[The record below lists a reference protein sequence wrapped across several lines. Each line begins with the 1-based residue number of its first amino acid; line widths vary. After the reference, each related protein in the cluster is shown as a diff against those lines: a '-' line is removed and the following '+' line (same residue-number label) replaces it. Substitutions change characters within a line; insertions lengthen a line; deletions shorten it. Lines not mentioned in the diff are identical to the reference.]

1 MAAQSQEVPSIRR
14 RKSLLLRLGI
24 AMASITTLALIGM
37 LSSVLIVRTLD
48 GFAAAINQAGTL
60 RMQSYRIA
68 SSLIHAE
75 RESKQGVM
83 TTTEQLVEEYNQR
96 LRSPRIHNV
105 LDKGASDR
113 VTQAYLA
120 VEQHWQSQMEPPLQ
134 AYISAQKKPFDKPD
148 TGKQK
153 AFYLAN
159 VDGFVEDIHHFVKV
173 LELDAEEK
181 TQQLHLIQLISLVLT
196 LIVVFVSLYLT
207 HKEVLLPLRDLL
219 VCAKA
224 ARSRDFSVRSRYLN
238 DDELGQLGSAFNLM
252 AEDLSRVYEDL
263 ENRVKE
269 KTANLERSNKSL
281 ELLYA
286 TSRRLSESY
295 PTAAVLTD
303 LIHDI
308 ERLTGC
314 AGGSICIGRPGDK
327 QAYRLATTQST
338 LQVQSDCRFLEC
350 GDCFGSGESH
360 LFEAASGAGGMSRYL
375 SLPIH
380 DQEQQFGALVLEL
393 SGPVEQGLDEW
404 QQRLLEAVATHIA
417 IAINMARQ
425 ASQSR
430 MLSLQEER
438 SVIARELHD
447 SLAQS
452 LSYLKIQVSRLE
464 KEIKE
469 ENGQLAALQVS
480 GMLRKGLNGAYRQL
494 RELLTTFRLRIN
506 PEGLSAALEDTVNEY
521 RERSS
526 IEITLNDRIA
536 NCQFNPNAE
545 IHVIQIVREALS
557 NVLRHSSATKA
568 SVDVECATNGM
579 VKVLIDDDGVG
590 LGEEVE
596 MLRHYGLPIMQERAE
611 WLGGNLFIGVSP
623 SGGTRVTL
631 TFSVSDSDGS
641 PSHNHLVRGM

>member
-1 MAAQSQEVPSIRR
+1 MVAENLETSPVRR

-24 AMASITTLALIGM
+24 AMATITTLAIIGM
-37 LSSVLIVRTLD
+37 LSSVLIARTLD

-68 SSLIHAE
+68 SSLVHLEPEPGE
-75 RESKQGVM
+75 RAG
-83 TTTEQLVEEYNQR
+83 TETEALVNEYNQR
-96 LRSPRIHNV
+96 LLSPRIHSV
-105 LDKGASDR
+105 LDKGASER
-113 VTQAYLA
+113 VMLAYQR
-120 VEQHWQSQMEPPLQ
+120 VEQHWKRQMEPPLQ
-134 AYISAQKKPFDKPD
+134 AYIAARKGSLDHTYAENQK
-148 TGKQK
+148 T
-153 AFYLAN
+153 FYLAN
-159 VDGFVEDIHHFVKV
+159 VDGFVRDIHHFVKV
-173 LELDAEEK
+173 LELDAEEN

-207 HKEVLLPLRDLL
+207 HINVLLPLRDLL
-219 VCAKA
+219 VCANA
-224 ARSRDFSVRSRYLN
+224 ARRRDFSVRSKYLS

-252 AEDLSRVYEDL
+252 AEDLSRIYEDL

-269 KTANLERSNKSL
+269 KTANLEHSNRSL

-286 TSRRLSESY
+286 TSRRLSESS
-295 PTAAVLTD
+295 PTVAVLTD

-314 AGGSICIGRPGDK
+314 SGGSICLGRPGDK
-327 QAYRLATTQST
+327 QAYRLATTQAAPESRT
-338 LQVQSDCRFLEC
+338 DCLGLEC
-350 GDCFGSGESH
+350 CNCFGNGDSH
-360 LFEAASGAGGMSRYL
+360 LFEVDEGEAGCSRFL
-375 SLPIH
+375 SIPIR

-393 SGPVEQGLDEW
+393 PGSAQQGLDEW
-404 QQRLLEAVATHIA
+404 QQRLLEAVASHIA
-417 IAINMARQ
+417 ISINMARQ

-464 KEIKE
+464 KEIRE
-469 ENGQLAALQVS
+469 GNGPMAILQVS

-521 RERSS
+521 RERSNIQIAFS
-526 IEITLNDRIA
+526 DRIA

-557 NVLRHSSATKA
+557 NVLRHSNATRA
-568 SVDVECATNGM
+568 SVDVACSADGM
-579 VKVLIDDDGVG
+579 VNVLIDDDGIG
-590 LGEEVE
+590 LGEESE

-611 WLGGNLFIGVSP
+611 WLGGRLVIGESP

-631 TFSVSDSDGS
+631 AFSVVDSDGS
-641 PSHNHLVRGM
+641 PSHKHLVQEM

>member
-1 MAAQSQEVPSIRR
+1 MLVQDPEVSSARQ

-24 AMASITTLALIGM
+24 AMASITTFAVIGM
-37 LSSVLIVRTLD
+37 LSSVLIAQTLD

-75 RESKQGVM
+75 NGQGEPGAV
-83 TTTEQLVEEYNQR
+83 TTKELVEEYNGR
-96 LRSPRIHNV
+96 LFSPRIHNV
-105 LDKGASDR
+105 LDKGASPR
-113 VTQAYLA
+113 VMQAYLT
-120 VEQHWQSQMEPPLQ
+120 VEQHWQNQMEPLLQ
-134 AYISAQKKPFDKPD
+134 AYISAQSRSAGEMDAKN
-148 TGKQK
+148 QK
-153 AFYLAN
+153 AYFLSE
-159 VDGFVEDIHHFVKV
+159 VDSFVQDIHHFVKV
-173 LELDAEEK
+173 LELDAEDK

-196 LIVVFVSLYLT
+196 LIVVFVILYLT
-207 HKEVLLPLRDLL
+207 HINVLIPLRGLL
-219 VCAKA
+219 ACANA
-224 ARSRDFSVRSRYLN
+224 ARRRDFSVRSNYLSN
-238 DDELGQLGSAFNLM
+238 DELGQLGSAFNLM
-252 AEDLSRVYEDL
+252 AEDLSKVYEDL
-263 ENRVKE
+263 EYRVKE

-286 TSRRLSESY
+286 TSRRLSESM
-295 PTAAVLTD
+295 PTVKALTD

-314 AGGSICIGRPGDK
+314 AGGSVCIGHPGDE
-327 QAYRLATTQST
+327 QAYRLATTHST
-338 LQVQSDCRFLEC
+338 FEGRADCPSPEC
-350 GDCFGSGESH
+350 DKCFGSGESH
-360 LFEAASGAGGMSRYL
+360 LFEVKSKNGEQNRYL
-375 SLPIH
+375 SIPIR

-393 SGPVEQGLDEW
+393 SGPAEQGLEEW
-404 QQRLLEAVATHIA
+404 QQRLLETVANHIA
-417 IAINMARQ
+417 ISINMARQ

-469 ENGQLAALQVS
+469 ENGQLAVLQVS

-506 PEGLSAALEDTVNEY
+506 QEGLSAALADTVNEY

-526 IEITLNDRIA
+526 IIIMLTDRIA
-536 NCQFNPNAE
+536 NCQFSPNAE
-545 IHVIQIVREALS
+545 IHIIQIVREALS
-557 NVLRHSSATKA
+557 NVLRHSNATKA
-568 SVDVECATNGM
+568 SVDVACGVDGVVT
-579 VKVLIDDDGVG
+579 VLIDDDGVG
-590 LGEEVE
+590 IGEEIE

-611 WLGGNLFIGVSP
+611 WLGGQLTIGESP
-623 SGGTRVTL
+623 TGGTRVTL
-631 TFSVSDSDGS
+631 TFSAADTDGS
-641 PSHNHLVRGM
+641 PSHSHLVQGM

>member
-1 MAAQSQEVPSIRR
+1 MERQRPKQPLLRQRR
-14 RKSLLLRLGI
+14 SLLLRLGV
-24 AMASITTLALIGM
+24 AMASITTLAIIGM
-37 LSSVLIVRTLD
+37 VSSVLIARTLD

-68 SSLIHAE
+68 SSLLHVDHRAME
-75 RESKQGVM
+75 YATQRTGE
-83 TTTEQLVEEYNQR
+83 LVTEYNER
-96 LRSPRIHNV
+96 LHSPRIHNV
-105 LDKGASDR
+105 LDKGVSER
-113 VTQAYLA
+113 VRQAYLT
-120 VEQHWQSQMEPPLQ
+120 VERHWQQLMEPPLQ
-134 AYISAQKKPFDKPD
+134 AYVALQQGAVDDPARERH
-148 TGKQK
+148 K
-153 AFYLAN
+153 AFYLAR
-159 VDGFVEDIHHFVKV
+159 VDGFVEEIHHFVKV

-181 TQQLHLIQLISLVLT
+181 TQRLHLIQVISLVLT
-196 LIVVFVSLYLT
+196 LIVVFFSLYLT
-207 HKEVLLPLRDLL
+207 KKNIVLPLKDLL
-219 VCAKA
+219 VCANA
-224 ARSRDFSVRSRYLN
+224 ARQRDFSVRSSYLN
-238 DDELGQLGSAFNLM
+238 DDELGQLGAAFNLM
-252 AEDLSRVYEDL
+252 AEDLSRIYEDL
-263 ENRVKE
+263 ENRVRE
-269 KTANLERSNKSL
+269 KTANLERSNQSL

-286 TSRRLSESY
+286 TSRRLSESV
-295 PTAAVLTD
+295 PTTALLTD

-314 AGGSICIGRPGDK
+314 SGGTICLGRPGGG
-327 QAYRLATTQST
+327 QAQCLATTRSVS
-338 LQVQSDCRFLEC
+338 LQTGCPDLEC
-350 GDCFGSGESH
+350 DSCFADGGSHQYELHDQRGQ
-360 LFEAASGAGGMSRYL
+360 SRQFL
-375 SLPIH
+375 SIPIR

-393 SGPVEQGLDEW
+393 SGLAEQSLDEW
-404 QQRLLEAVATHIA
+404 QLRLLETVASHIA

-430 MLSLQEER
+430 MLALQEER

-469 ENGQLAALQVS
+469 NNSQLAVLQLS

-506 PEGLSAALEDTVNEY
+506 PEGLSAALADAVNEF

-526 IEITLNDRIA
+526 IEIRLIDDVA

-557 NVLRHSSATKA
+557 NVLRHANATQA
-568 SVDVECATNGM
+568 SVEAVCEAGGVVT
-579 VKVLIDDDGVG
+579 VVIDDDGKG
-590 LGEEVE
+590 IGEEGE

-611 WLGGNLFIGVSP
+611 WLGGTLSIEESP

-631 TFSVSDSDGS
+631 RFSVIDNDGS
-641 PSHNHLVRGM
+641 PSHNHLVQGM

>member
-1 MAAQSQEVPSIRR
+1 MAVQSQEMPVTKR
-14 RKSLLLRLGI
+14 RKSLLLRLGM
-24 AMASITTLALIGM
+24 AMAGITTLALIGM
-37 LSSVLIVRTLD
+37 LSSVLIARTLD

-75 RESKQGVM
+75 RESEQRARI
-83 TTTEQLVEEYNQR
+83 TTEQLVEEYNQR
-96 LRSPRIHNV
+96 LLSPRIHNV

-134 AYISAQKKPFDKPD
+134 AYIAAQKQPFDKPD
-148 TGKQK
+148 TEQQR
-153 AFYLAN
+153 AFYLAH
-159 VDGFVEDIHHFVKV
+159 VDRFVEDIHFFVKM

-207 HKEVLLPLRDLL
+207 QKDVLLPLRDLL
-219 VCAKA
+219 SCANA
-224 ARSRDFSVRSRYLN
+224 ARNRDFSVRSRYLN

-252 AEDLSRVYEDL
+252 AEDLSRVYQDL
-263 ENRVKE
+263 ESRVKE
-269 KTANLERSNKSL
+269 KTANLERSNQSL

-286 TSRRLSESY
+286 TSRRLSESP
-295 PTAAVLTD
+295 PTTAVLTE
-303 LIHDI
+303 LIRDI

-314 AGGSICIGRPGDK
+314 TGGSICIGRPGDK
-327 QAYRLATTQST
+327 QAYRLATTQSA
-338 LQVQSDCRFLEC
+338 LQVHSDCQLPDC
-350 GDCFGSGESH
+350 GDCFGNGETH
-360 LFEAASGAGGMSRYL
+360 LFEAASGSDGMSRYL
-375 SLPIH
+375 SLPIR
-380 DQEQQFGALVLEL
+380 DQEQQFGALVLAL
-393 SGPVEQGLDEW
+393 SGPAGDGLDEW
-404 QQRLLEAVATHIA
+404 QQRLLEAVASHIA
-417 IAINMARQ
+417 ISINMARQ

-469 ENGQLAALQVS
+469 GSGQSAALQVS

-526 IEITLNDRIA
+526 IEITLDDRIA

-557 NVLRHSSATKA
+557 NVLRHASATKA
-568 SVDVECATNGM
+568 SVDVECAASGL
-579 VKVLIDDDGVG
+579 VKVMIDDDGVG

-596 MLRHYGLPIMQERAE
+596 MLSHYGLPIMQERAE
-611 WLGGNLFIGVSP
+611 WLGGKLSIGVSP

-631 TFSVSDSDGS
+631 TFSVSDTDGS

>member
-1 MAAQSQEVPSIRR
+1 MLSEIPETSSIRL
-14 RKSLLLRLGI
+14 RKSLLLRLGV
-24 AMASITTLALIGM
+24 AMASITMLAIIGM
-37 LSSVLIVRTLD
+37 LSSVLIARTLD

-68 SSLIHAE
+68 SSLVHVE
-75 RESKQGVM
+75 RKPGEALRAG
-83 TTTEQLVEEYNQR
+83 TGELVKEYNLR
-96 LRSPRIHNV
+96 LLSPRIHNV

-113 VTQAYLA
+113 VMQAYLA
-120 VEQHWQSQMEPPLQ
+120 VKQRWQQQMEPPLQ
-134 AYISAQKKPFDKPD
+134 AYISAQKNSVESTDGEKYK
-148 TGKQK
+148 T
-153 AFYLAN
+153 FYLSN
-159 VDGFVEDIHHFVKV
+159 VDGFVQEIHHFVKV

-181 TQQLHLIQLISLVLT
+181 TRQLHLIQLVSLVLT

-207 HKEVLLPLRDLL
+207 HTNVLLPLRDLL
-219 VCAKA
+219 VCANA
-224 ARSRDFSVRSRYLN
+224 ARRRDFSVRSKYLS

-252 AEDLSRVYEDL
+252 AEDLSRIYEDL
-263 ENRVKE
+263 ENRVQE

-286 TSRRLSESY
+286 ISRRLGESPLSE
-295 PTAAVLTD
+295 AVLTD

-314 AGGSICIGRPGDK
+314 TGGSICLGRPDDG
-327 QAYRLATTQST
+327 QAFCLATTQLPSENGA
-338 LQVQSDCRFLEC
+338 DCICREC
-350 GDCFGSGESH
+350 DNCFGKGDSH
-360 LFEAASGAGGMSRYL
+360 QFEVEWGKQGLSRFF
-375 SLPIH
+375 SIPIR
-380 DQEQQFGALVLEL
+380 DQEQQFGAMVLEL
-393 SGPVEQGLDEW
+393 PGQGETGLDEW
-404 QQRLLEAVATHIA
+404 QQRLLETIASHIA
-417 IAINMARQ
+417 ISINMARQ

-469 ENGQLAALQVS
+469 DTGQMAALQVS

-521 RERSS
+521 RDRSK
-526 IEITLNDRIA
+526 IEIVLNNRIA

-557 NVLRHSSATKA
+557 NVLRHANATRA
-568 SVDVECATNGM
+568 SVDVECKSGGIVN
-579 VKVLIDDDGVG
+579 VLIDDDGIG
-590 LGEEVE
+590 FGEESE

-611 WLGGNLFIGVSP
+611 WLGGELRLSESP

-631 TFSVSDSDGS
+631 TFSVTGADGS
-641 PSHNHLVRGM
+641 PSHNHLIEGM